1 MTGKSEDAEFAR
13 YRRALNNI
21 LQAIKPLKA
30 RDAGAA
36 LSFALAQII
45 VFAIDDGDDKPDMKK
60 RLSRLAAANRALGTM
75 VEHLIREHMDDNSP
89 LHPDLLRSF
98 LEQRR
103 RGRL

>member
-1 MTGKSEDAEFAR
+1 MTGKSEDAEFAK
-13 YRRALNNI
+13 YRLALNNI

-36 LSFALAQII
+36 LSFMLAQII
-45 VFAIDDGDDKPDMKK
+45 VFATDDGDDKPDMKE
-60 RLSRLAAANRALGTM
+60 RVSRLAATNRALGTM
-75 VEHLIREHMDDNSP
+75 VEHLIRAHMDDNSP

>member
-1 MTGKSEDAEFAR
+1 MTSKSEDAEFAK

-36 LSFALAQII
+36 LAFALAQII

-75 VEHLIREHMDDNSP
+75 VEHLIREAFRQDEAAIK
-89 LHPDLLRSF
+89 RA
-98 LEQRR
+98 EARAAR
-103 RGRL
+103 EKE